1 MDCCYIYGMLQQL
14 LLLLMP
20 HRHHQPLKLVQLHL
34 MWCSGIAGRL
44 VVVAMVISLAGV
56 VMMAQPSFIFGGQ
69 GINKLGL
76 ALGIMQ
82 VGQPCMCYCMCYC
95 IL

>member
-1 MDCCYIYGMLQQL
+1 
-14 LLLLMP
+14 
-20 HRHHQPLKLVQLHL
+20 
-34 MWCSGIAGRL
+34 
-44 VVVAMVISLAGV
+44 VVAMVISLAGV